1 MLPTERK
8 VQAATAGAGIGYL
21 LSQAVLY
28 ELDAHAFTP
37 GTIGD
42 LPALVTTAVPI
53 VVGMA
58 LAWVA
63 GYKARHTAR
72 PDLPATRR

>member
-1 MLPTERK
+1 MIATERK
-8 VQAATAGAGIGYL
+8 VTAATSGAGIGFL
-21 LSQAVLY
+21 LTEAALY
-28 ELDAHAFTP
+28 MLDAHVFTP

-42 LPALVTTAVPI
+42 LPAPVTTAVPI

-63 GYKARHTAR
+63 GYRARHTAR

>member
-1 MLPTERK
+1 MVETK
-8 VQAATAGAGIGYL
+8 VKAATAGAGIGYL
-21 LSQAVLY
+21 ASEAVLY
-28 ELDAHAFTP
+28 MLDAHVFTP

-42 LPALVTTAVPI
+42 LPAPVTTAVPI

-58 LAWVA
+58 LAWIA
-63 GYKARHTAR
+63 GYRARHTAR